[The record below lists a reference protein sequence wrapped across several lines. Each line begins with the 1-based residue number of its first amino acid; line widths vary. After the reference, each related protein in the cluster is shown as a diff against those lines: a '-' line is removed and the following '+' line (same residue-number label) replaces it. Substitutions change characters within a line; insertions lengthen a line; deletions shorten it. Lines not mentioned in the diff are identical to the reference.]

1 MVNNQ
6 INQIPDFDR
15 NFYKS
20 KNIYSCLG
28 NGEVGGKAHGLI
40 KISDIL
46 KNNLNLQKFPGF
58 QVSIPR
64 LVVIKTN
71 VFDEFMKRN
80 NLYETIQEE
89 MPDDRIAYAFQ
100 KANLPPGLDGDLYTL
115 ISQVNSPIAVRS
127 SSLLEDSLYKPFA
140 GIYATKMTA
149 NNQFD
154 TESKFRKIIEAIK
167 FVYASLY
174 FKRARSYFQ
183 AIRHNIEEEKM
194 AVILQEVV
202 GKRYTKRFYPEI
214 SGVARSF
221 NFYTSGH
228 AKPEDGIVNLAL
240 GLGKTIVDDGI
251 SWSYS
256 PAYPQTQPPY
266 NSIRDLMNQTQNEFW
281 CINMGEVPFYDPI
294 AETEYLLKRHLND
307 ALEDNTL
314 RYLASFYDQNS
325 DRIYPGVSSSGF
337 NIINFAPV
345 LHSNQIPLNDL
356 IKEILF
362 LCEQAYNV
370 PIEIEFAVTLPNQD
384 ESQIYFGFLQIRP
397 MVVSTEEVDITKD
410 ELENEDV
417 IVKSDYVL
425 GNGTINNI
433 TNIVFVKPEE
443 FKTEKT
449 QDISKEIG
457 QLNKKLVKNNTPY
470 ILIGFG
476 RWGSSDPHLGIPV
489 NWEQISGAKVI
500 VESTLPEIN
509 VELSQGSHFFH
520 NLTSFQISY
529 FSIRHAGKYKI
540 NWSFLNQQK
549 VFEET
554 LYVKHI
560 KLLHPLIVKVDGRS
574 GKGVILK

>member
-1 MVNNQ
+1 MINKQTNN
-6 INQIPDFDR
+6 IPEFDR

-20 KNIYSCLG
+20 ENIYSCLG

-46 KNNLNLQKFPGF
+46 EKELDLQKFPGI

-64 LVVIKTN
+64 LVVIRTN
-71 VFDEFMKRN
+71 IFDEFMKRN
-80 NLYETIQEE
+80 NLYEAIHEE
-89 MPDDRIAYAFQ
+89 IPDDRIAFAFQ
-100 KANLPPGLDGDLYTL
+100 KANLPPSLDGDLYAL

-127 SSLLEDSLYKPFA
+127 SSLLEDSLYEPFA

-149 NNQFD
+149 NNQFS
-154 TESKFRKIIEAIK
+154 TENRFRKIIEAIK

-174 FKRARSYFQ
+174 FKSARSYFQ
-183 AIRHNIEEEKM
+183 ATRHNIEEEKM

-202 GKRYTKRFYPEI
+202 GKRFASRFYPEI
-214 SGVARSF
+214 SGVARSY

-228 AKPEDGIVNLAL
+228 AKPEDSIVNLAL
-240 GLGKTIVDDGI
+240 GLGRTIVDDGI

-256 PAYPQTQPPY
+256 PAYPQSQPPY

-294 AETEYLLKRHLND
+294 TETEYLLKHHIKD

-314 RYLASFYDQNS
+314 RYLSSFYDKES
-325 DRIYPGVSSSGF
+325 DRIYPGVSTSCP
-337 NIINFAPV
+337 NILNFAPI
-345 LHSNQIPLNDL
+345 LQSNQIPLNGL
-356 IKEILF
+356 IKEILV
-362 LCEQAYNV
+362 LCEQAYDA
-370 PIEIEFAVTLPNQD
+370 PIEIEFAVTLPPQN
-384 ESQIYFGFLQIRP
+384 EPQIHFGFLQVRP
-397 MVVSTEEVDITKD
+397 MVVSIEEVDITKD
-410 ELENEDV
+410 EMKSENV
-417 IVKSDYVL
+417 IVKSDFVL
-425 GNGTINNI
+425 GNGTIRNI
-433 TNIVFVKPEE
+433 KDVVFVKPEK
-443 FKTEKT
+443 FKTEKI
-449 QDISKEIG
+449 QNISKEIG
-457 QLNKKLVKNNTPY
+457 QLNKKLQKNKIPY

-489 NWEQISGAKVI
+489 NWEQISAARVI
-500 VESTLPEIN
+500 VESTLTVIN

-529 FSIRHAGKYKI
+529 FSIRHSGKNNI
-540 NWSFLNQQK
+540 DWSFLNQQK
-549 VFEET
+549 VIEET

-560 KLLHPLIVKVDGRS
+560 KLLHPLKVKVDGRS